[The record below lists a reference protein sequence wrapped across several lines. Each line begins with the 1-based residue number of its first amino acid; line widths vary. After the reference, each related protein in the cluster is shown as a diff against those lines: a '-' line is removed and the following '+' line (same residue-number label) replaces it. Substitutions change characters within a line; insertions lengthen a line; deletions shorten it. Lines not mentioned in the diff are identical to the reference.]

1 MANFFERRRGMRRQ
15 EPPSREEVAVWLA
28 ANVKQYGTPTTVTL
42 HDFEVDWERISG
54 SFRVS
59 LDDLAIEERFSFFP
73 EASGWATIQV
83 PLFHSPLGVPASYAA
98 VGFTSS
104 TDQAILKGLRQVIPR
119 LRPCGLD
126 RNTGIETTMS
136 TPLSERIAA
145 DELTSLRARVEQPK
159 FSFVMPVATTES
171 PRT

>member
-1 MANFFERRRGMRRQ
+1 MRRQ
-15 EPPSREEVAVWLA
+15 EPLSWEEIEAWLA
-28 ANVKQYGTPTTVTL
+28 ANVKHYDTPTMITL
-42 HDFEVDWERISG
+42 HDFKVDWARISG

-59 LDDLAIEERFSFFP
+59 LDDQAIKERFSFFP

-98 VGFTSS
+98 IELTSA
-104 TDQAILKGLRQVIPR
+104 TDRAILKGLRQVIPR

-145 DELTSLRARVEQPK
+145 DELASLRARVGQPK
-159 FSFVMPVATTES
+159 FSFVMPVSDTDS